1 MIEQEKHVC
10 TRKHD
15 YLQRPYGIHRDMGM
29 GEGDKEGGRSC
40 VSVTSVTSLS
50 SSREPSGIARGD
62 VRATVGPVSW
72 RKTLKARLPAT
83 PLNGIRQTVSL
94 GSLLRLAGAGN
105 RCWADS
111 MGSQSQSIS

>member
-1 MIEQEKHVC
+1 MHS
-10 TRKHD
+10 RKHD
-15 YLQRPYGIHRDMGM
+15 YLQRPYGIHRDRGM
-29 GEGDKEGGRSC
+29 EEGDKEGGRGY

-50 SSREPSGIARGD
+50 SSREPSGTARGD

-72 RKTLKARLPAT
+72 RETLKARLPAT

-94 GSLLRLAGAGN
+94 GSLLRLAGAGD

-111 MGSQSQSIS
+111 TGSQSQSIS